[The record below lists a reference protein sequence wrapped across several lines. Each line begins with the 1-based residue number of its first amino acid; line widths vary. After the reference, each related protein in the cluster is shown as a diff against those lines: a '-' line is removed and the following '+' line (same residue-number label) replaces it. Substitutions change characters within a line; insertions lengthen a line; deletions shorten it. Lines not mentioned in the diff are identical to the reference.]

1 MEWALTHGYDDSLTI
16 DRIDSKKGY
25 EPENCEWVT
34 KSENSRRAHPKQFHI
49 GTSEARLRA
58 NSKYLKNTV
67 EDIKVRVPKGKK
79 EYYKKAS
86 ALAGSSLNQFI
97 IDAIDEKIIED
108 GIIIPEE

>member
-1 MEWALTHGYDDSLTI
+1 MPEEKKSTYHGSSDA
-16 DRIDSKKGY
+16 
-25 EPENCEWVT
+25 
-34 KSENSRRAHPKQFHI
+34 RR
-49 GTSEARLRA
+49 RA

-79 EYYKKAS
+79 DYYKKAS